1 LAAAVAKTAT
11 SRNDAWSTTGRSEQ
25 VPFIEQVTDE
35 TASGDARE
43 LLEKD
48 LAVTGYVQ
56 NFMRVLALRPDVFAA
71 WKGLRDAIQKP
82 MDFRRYELST
92 VAAATQLHSSYC
104 SLAHGKIL
112 SDRFVAADAVC
123 TLAAGGVPEGLDE
136 ADLAVVELARKVAGD
151 ASSVTQADID
161 RCHDAGLTD
170 GEILEVVL
178 SAAIR
183 AFFTKVLDAT
193 GVQPD
198 SIFRELE
205 PELRE
210 ALTFERAIA

>member
-1 LAAAVAKTAT
+1 
-11 SRNDAWSTTGRSEQ
+11 
-25 VPFIEQVTDE
+25 VPFIEEVTDE
-35 TASGDARE
+35 AAAGEAQE
-43 LLEKD
+43 LLERD
-48 LAVTGYVQ
+48 RAATGYVQ

-71 WKGLRDAIQKP
+71 WKSLRDSIQKP
-82 MDFRRYELST
+82 MDLRRYELAT

-123 TLAAGGVPEGLDE
+123 ALAAGGIPAGLDE
-136 ADLAVVELARKVAGD
+136 AEIAVVELARKVAGD

-161 RCHDAGLTD
+161 RCRDAGLAD
-170 GEILEVVL
+170 GDVLEVVL
-178 SAAIR
+178 AAALR

-198 SIFRELE
+198 AVFRELE
-205 PELRE
+205 PALRE

>member
-1 LAAAVAKTAT
+1 
-11 SRNDAWSTTGRSEQ
+11 

-35 TASGDARE
+35 TATGEAQA
-43 LLEKD
+43 LLERD
-48 LAVTGYVQ
+48 LAATGYIQ

-71 WKGLRDAIQKP
+71 WKGLRDSIQKP
-82 MDFRRYELST
+82 MDLRRYELAT

-123 TLAAGGVPEGLDE
+123 TLAAGGVPAGLDE
-136 ADLAVVELARKVAGD
+136 AEIAVVELARKVAGD
-151 ASSVTQADID
+151 ASSVTQADVD
-161 RCHDAGLTD
+161 RCRDAGLTD
-170 GEILEVVL
+170 EDVLEVVL
-178 SAAIR
+178 AAALR

-198 SIFRELE
+198 SVYRELE